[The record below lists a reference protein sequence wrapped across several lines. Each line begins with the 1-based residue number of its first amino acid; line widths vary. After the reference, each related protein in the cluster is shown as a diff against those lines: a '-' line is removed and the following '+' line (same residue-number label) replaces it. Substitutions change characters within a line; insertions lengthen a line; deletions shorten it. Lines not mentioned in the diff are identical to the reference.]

1 MKKFSISSTTRDFG
15 INSRKKSENT
25 SSKEGLSKER
35 VSKERLSIIFKKQ
48 DGTPRTIPASSN
60 KKIINCKQTTKKTE
74 YRSNKKS
81 PPSSEK

>member
-35 VSKERLSIIFKKQ
+35 LSKERLSIIYKKQ
-48 DGTPRTIPASSN
+48 DGTPKTIPVSSN
-60 KKIINCKQTTKKTE
+60 KKRINCKQTTKKTE
-74 YRSNKKS
+74 NLSNKKS
-81 PPSSEK
+81 PPPSEK